1 MRMCSSSSK
10 AKTWNKFHVKLNF
23 EATYLRIVSNRWSFE
38 SYKDAWR
45 IDGMLVY
52 KIGKSISVCACECV
66 LEEGGG
72 GGRRVIQEIP
82 TRSFSYASYDSHF
95 VRRRIKLIYSSA
107 EQCAWPVDMICVHTY
122 TCIYVYIYMRN
133 VLYILLH
140 YHDVLPYDFRYY
152 IMCDILTAH
161 TRLNHARDINFS

>member
-1 MRMCSSSSK
+1 MVCSC
-10 AKTWNKFHVKLNF
+10 TKLANQF
-23 EATYLRIVSNRWSFE
+23 LCVRVSAF
-38 SYKDAWR
+38 WR
-45 IDGMLVY
+45 R
-52 KIGKSISVCACECV
+52 E
-66 LEEGGG
+66 G

-161 TRLNHARDINFS
+161 TRLNHARDINFSQHQQYCSRNTRIYTCACTCHLT